1 MILVTGGCRSGK
13 SEYAEMLTKE
23 GGSRFLYM
31 ATAKITDEAM
41 KERVI
46 RHQKRRSSAWET
58 HEGYTGLGEVLRKN
72 KGRYDGILLDSAST
86 MVTNLLFDDI
96 GETDWE
102 SFDFSTVDYKSAEEK
117 ILKEF
122 EKFLEAE
129 KDCQTK
135 IVVVSDE
142 IGLGVVPE
150 TYLGRAF
157 RDILGRVN
165 QCLAA
170 AATDVWFVV
179 SGIPVCI
186 KGDGKITGGMT

>member
-13 SEYAEMLTKE
+13 SEYAETLTKE

-46 RHQKRRSSAWET
+46 RHQNRRSSAWET
-58 HEGYTGLGEVLRKN
+58 HEGYTGLGKVLREN
-72 KGRYDGILLDSAST
+72 DGRYDGVLLDSAST

-96 GETDWE
+96 GDQDWE
-102 SFDFSTVDYKSAEEK
+102 NFDFSAVDYKGAEER
-117 ILKEF
+117 ILMEF

-129 KDCQTK
+129 KECGTK
-135 IVVVSDE
+135 LVVVSDE

-165 QCLAA
+165 QRLAEA
-170 AATDVWFVV
+170 AKDVWFVV

-186 KGDGKITGGMT
+186 KKDGKITGGAL